1 MPKLWVTDE
10 ELIAESGVP
19 ASKMRAVLDKLD
31 REPLSGFP
39 RKNPLYDNRRYW
51 PAVLEYW
58 TITNPVPKPRSS
70 PQYERK
76 SA

>member
-19 ASKMRAVLDKLD
+19 KPKMQAVLDKLD
-31 REPLSGFP
+31 RDRLSGFP
-39 RKNPLYDNRRYW
+39 KKNPLYDNRRYW
-51 PAVLEYW
+51 PAVLAYW
-58 TITNPVPKPRSS
+58 DITNPVPKPRGNLEF
-70 PQYERK
+70 ERK